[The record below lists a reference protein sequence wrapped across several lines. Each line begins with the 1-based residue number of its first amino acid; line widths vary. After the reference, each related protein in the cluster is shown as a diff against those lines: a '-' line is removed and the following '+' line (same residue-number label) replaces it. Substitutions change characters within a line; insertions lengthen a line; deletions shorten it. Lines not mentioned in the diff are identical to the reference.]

1 MEQRSVLAI
10 DGGQS
15 EIRIRADRDR
25 SRTLVLPGVLTDQPV
40 LPQLASAIAAAKRH
54 FGQDFDS
61 FCIGTTGL
69 TKTEED
75 PAALKSLL
83 DLGESQRI
91 FLAHDS
97 VSSYLGALG
106 EKTGVVVAAGTGVV
120 VLGVGDSALAR
131 VDGWGSIMGDAGS
144 GYWIGARVLQA
155 VMREHDGR
163 GEPTA
168 LTPIVRQHWDDL
180 EQAYIRLQADPQKIA
195 VVASFARHA
204 AQLAGQDA
212 ASSRIIDEAAQEL
225 AHSAATAL
233 RRCRLLGTG
242 DARVAGIGGV
252 LGSQPMRLAF
262 AAALERLAPGA
273 VLVEPLG
280 QGLEGIELMDQLSA
294 GHPLRQMIRQA

>member
-1 MEQRSVLAI
+1 MEQHSVLAI

-15 EIRIRADRDR
+15 EIRIRADRDPAR
-25 SRTLVLPGVLTDQPV
+25 ILALPGVLTDQPV
-40 LPQLASAIAAAKRH
+40 LPQLAGAISVAADH

-61 FCIGTTGL
+61 ICIGTTGL
-69 TKTEED
+69 TKAEED
-75 PAALKSLL
+75 AAALKSLL
-83 DLGESQRI
+83 GLSENQRI
-91 FLAHDS
+91 LLAHDS

-120 VLGVGDSALAR
+120 VLGVGASTLAR

-168 LTPIVRQHWDDL
+168 LTPIVRRRWDDL

-212 ASSRIIDEAAQEL
+212 ASARIIEEAAQEL
-225 AHSAATAL
+225 AHSAAAAL
-233 RRCRLLGTG
+233 RRCYLMGTG
-242 DARVAGIGGV
+242 GARVAGIGGV
-252 LGSQPMRLAF
+252 LGSQPMRRAF
-262 AAALERLAPGA
+262 AAALERHVPGA
-273 VLVEPLG
+273 VLVEPRG
-280 QGLEGIELMDQLSA
+280 QGLEGIELMDRLQEV
-294 GHPLRQMIRQA
+294 HPLRRMICQA